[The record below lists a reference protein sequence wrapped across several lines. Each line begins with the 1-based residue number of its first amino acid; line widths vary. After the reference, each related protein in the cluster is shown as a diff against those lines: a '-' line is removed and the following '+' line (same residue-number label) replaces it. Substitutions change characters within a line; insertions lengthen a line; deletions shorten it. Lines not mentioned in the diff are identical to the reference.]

1 MSEADTENSYVKSLQ
16 LKILNHTVYVDFAHT
31 HKHAHTVKQRN
42 KTCCLSVE
50 GFKYF

>member
-16 LKILNHTVYVDFAHT
+16 LKILNHTVYVDFGHT
-31 HKHAHTVKQRN
+31 HTVKQRN
-42 KTCCLSVE
+42 KTCCLSEE